1 MRIAGSRYVVAAVFA
16 ASSAGLAVGLPVP
29 GAAAELRAA
38 EAVPAVADLQVL
50 ESVGV
55 AAVGGVVSRLPAE
68 SAGGAVFT
76 STVINLDK
84 ARGTAAGLTGGDLV
98 EIFMGTSS
106 PDYRNSTLVR
116 SQYPPTAA
124 EKEEGAAEIS
134 GADGSTASFTTK
146 STGQPS
152 SVATAIVRT
161 LSGDG
166 LGVHGGRSASNG
178 ALTEDGTLVTDAAAD
193 AASIVVGEVVAFTGV
208 KSRAVAKVAPDG
220 KAQAA
225 VETTVAGIT
234 VNGVPARLTAAG
246 LELASQPPLGGKEL
260 ADFNAG
266 LAQLKER
273 GITLAGVPAEVV
285 EEPGRA
291 RAVAA
296 VARLRYQVPVVIPN
310 SIGNDEEMI
319 LGQVVAESIAK
330 RRPPAGPLP
339 SFDLPAPSPGDGLG
353 TPVPSAAT
361 LPVAPPFRSGT
372 VGVLPGTV
380 TAGRLPAA
388 GEGALTG
395 GIPPTAGSPSDS
407 TATPAASDPGA
418 TSPDAPGLGQF
429 GLGPA
434 SAAAPSDRVRS
445 GYGSFI
451 LAALAGAAL
460 FLARQRTRLA

>member
-1 MRIAGSRYVVAAVFA
+1 MSRHHVVAALLAVG
-16 ASSAGLAVGLPVP
+16 SVGLAVGVPGPGAGADEPVP
-29 GAAAELRAA
+29 PAA
-38 EAVPAVADLQVL
+38 ADLQVL

-124 EKEEGAAEIS
+124 EREEGAAEIS
-134 GADGSTASFTTK
+134 GVDGSTASFTTK
-146 STGQPS
+146 STGKPS
-152 SVATAIVRT
+152 SVATAVVRT
-161 LSGDG
+161 VGGDG
-166 LGVHGGRSASNG
+166 FDVHGGRSASNG
-178 ALTEDGTLVTDAAAD
+178 ALADDGTLVTDAAAD
-193 AASIVVGEVVAFTGV
+193 ADTIMVGEVVTFTGV
-208 KSRAVAKVAPDG
+208 KSHAVAKVAPDG
-220 KAQAA
+220 TPEAG
-225 VETTVAGIT
+225 VETTVAAIT

-246 LELASQPPLGGKEL
+246 LQLADQPPLGAKEL

-310 SIGNDEEMI
+310 SIGNDEEMV

-339 SFDLPAPSPGDGLG
+339 ALDPPAPNPGAD
-353 TPVPSAAT
+353 V
-361 LPVAPPFRSGT
+361 PVAPPSAGTAPGALLPAPGT

-380 TAGRLPAA
+380 TAGRRPSSGA
-388 GEGALTG
+388 ALTG
-395 GIPPTAGSPSDS
+395 LGSPIAGNGSGG
-407 TATPAASDPGA
+407 AAAPASSEAGPARAGA
-418 TSPDAPGLGQF
+418 VSSGLGSL

-434 SAAAPSDRVRS
+434 SAARPSDRVRS

-460 FLARQRTRLA
+460 FLTRQRTRLS